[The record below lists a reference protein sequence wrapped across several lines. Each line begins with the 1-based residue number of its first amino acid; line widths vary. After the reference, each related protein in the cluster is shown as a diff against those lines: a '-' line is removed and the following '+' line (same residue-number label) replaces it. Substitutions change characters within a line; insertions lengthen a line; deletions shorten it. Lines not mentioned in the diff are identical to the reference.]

1 MVNSVHPEQ
10 TAAMSSLD
18 LDLHC
23 LHMPFVRNF
32 GVQNFR
38 TFTVILLYHKYQY
51 ANKIYMCYEPC
62 MILFY
67 SHNYTFPYINKIC

>member
-1 MVNSVHPEQ
+1 MVKSVHPDQ

-23 LHMPFVRNF
+23 LSFVRNF
-32 GVQNFR
+32 CVQNFR
-38 TFTVILLYHKYQY
+38 TFTVIMYHKYQY
-51 ANKIYMCYEPC
+51 ANRIYTCYEPC

-67 SHNYTFPYINKIC
+67 SHNYTYPHINNKIC